1 MRPRARALLAVPVL
15 ALALG
20 LARAAT
26 PDCAAA
32 CSCAGPP
39 QLDGNEQAV
48 LVGMVG
54 ADDGTGRYAFAVERW
69 FVGGDEPVVTLQSG
83 TSRRADGT
91 FVTNTCGLTFVSGEH
106 LILSASREGV
116 VLTPGSCSP
125 HAPLDSAEGQQL
137 LAETVAAFGPGTV
150 PPEAPNQP
158 TDPPA
163 APTSPTADLA
173 LPLALAFAIGV
184 ALATFGFVA
193 VLAKRPRGSS

>member
-1 MRPRARALLAVPVL
+1 MRQRARALLAVPLV

-26 PDCAAA
+26 PDCVAA

-39 QLDGNEQAV
+39 RLDGNEQAV
-48 LVGMVG
+48 LLGTVG
-54 ADDGTGRYAFAVERW
+54 ADDGAGRYTFAVERW
-69 FVGGDEPVVTLQSG
+69 FVGGNEPVVTLQSG
-83 TSRRADGT
+83 TSRQADGT
-91 FVTNTCGLTFVSGEH
+91 FVVNTCGLSFVSGEH

-125 HAPLDSAEGQQL
+125 HAQVDSAEGQQL
-137 LAETVAAFGPGTV
+137 LAETVAVFGPGTV
-150 PPEAPNQP
+150 PPSAVDQP
-158 TDPPA
+158 TDPPDDA
-163 APTSPTADLA
+163 VSPTAELA

-184 ALATFGFVA
+184 ALAIFGFVA